1 MLGHVLRFNEQ
12 GRAGMTKADLAR
24 MVYERH
30 GGMTNRDAARYV
42 DLLFDLIKRHLVE
55 GESIHIVGFGT
66 LEVVSR
72 KPRPGRNPITGER
85 IELSARRAL
94 VFRPSRSMR
103 SV

>member
-1 MLGHVLRFNEQ
+1 
-12 GRAGMTKADLAR
+12 MTKADLAR

-55 GESIHIVGFGT
+55 GESIHIVGFGM

-72 KPRPGRNPITGER
+72 QPRPGRNPITGER

>member
-1 MLGHVLRFNEQ
+1 
-12 GRAGMTKADLAR
+12 MTKADLAR

-42 DLLFDLIKRHLVE
+42 DLLFDLIKRPLVE

-72 KPRPGRNPITGER
+72 KPRPGHREGPQPNRLGSNLR
-85 IELSARRAL
+85 HA
-94 VFRPSRSMR
+94 
-103 SV
+103 